1 MTLVAGADITKS
13 RWVVV
18 ALLVLNI
25 PVYLLF

>member
-1 MTLVAGADITKS
+1 MTLGAGAGITKG